1 MTKKHTRQ
9 NNSGNLFVNELL
21 KMKENNKSFIYLIK

>member
-1 MTKKHTRQ
+1 MTKKHIRQ